1 MLWSVYGIAWVF
13 LFFFYHYCDV
23 CQVEDCKSFN
33 TCGKLLQHS
42 ITVNTFEITG
52 VSDKNCECM
61 FFENGLVLPH
71 EVKVITQDAPWG
83 PALNSHPTGTVLRS
97 YSHFLKK

>member
-1 MLWSVYGIAWVF
+1 ML
-13 LFFFYHYCDV
+13 V
-23 CQVEDCKSFN
+23 CQRCYGELFYTS
-33 TCGKLLQHS
+33 GKLPQHS
-42 ITVNTFEITG
+42 ITISTFEITDF
-52 VSDKNCECM
+52 SDKNCECM
-61 FFENGLVLPH
+61 FFENGLLLPH